1 MLFFVVQILP
11 MESGICSG
19 TVSGGIPLSRPHGR
33 VYGVFKSEYRIPF
46 TQYLGYS
53 KKQLTLQQKKIMYKM
68 NICIVI

>member
-19 TVSGGIPLSRPHGR
+19 TVSGGIPLSSPHGR
-33 VYGVFKSEYRIPF
+33 VYGVFQSEYRIPF

-53 KKQLTLQQKKIMYKM
+53 KKTAHVTTKE
-68 NICIVI
+68 NNV